1 MLNRFNRSVCFDEI
15 SVLFGKYTNRNI
27 YRLQKLLIIS
37 VKQYIFASKYRQ
49 TTALFLYFG
58 FLEIIIIGRFF
69 FIEKYL
75 LHVLKD
81 CKYNEYERH

>member
-27 YRLQKLLIIS
+27 YRLQKLLILS
-37 VKQYIFASKYRQ
+37 VKQYIFASEYKQ
-49 TTALFLYFG
+49 TTALFLYVG
-58 FLEIIIIGRFF
+58 FLEIIIIDRFY
-69 FIEKYL
+69 IEKYL
-75 LHVLKD
+75 LMKD